1 MEKIVFIIIIGGYCT
16 IAVSYI
22 AFVLGCSIYKHI
34 RRYKERK
41 RRRREYYDYQ
51 RLKQVLSDFY
61 GLRCENTTTTTN
73 KEEQTN
79 ENN

>member
-1 MEKIVFIIIIGGYCT
+1 MEQLVFFVIIGGYCT

-22 AFVLGCSIYKHI
+22 AFVLCRSVYEHI
-34 RRYKERK
+34 RRYKEHK

-51 RLKQVLSDFY
+51 RLMQVLSDFY
-61 GLRCENTTTTTN
+61 SIGCENTTTTTI

-79 ENN
+79 ENH